1 MMRVS
6 YPPFLGLGVRSPPA
20 IQAPAGGH
28 GPIAAALPPSLCSHE
43 IWRGRKRNAVVSEWE
58 GGGIEAIVLTR
69 SWLVQEAGSRMP
81 RCAWEAGSIIF
92 CSSRSF
98 GRNIARHA
106 CDEGRVLGGRPFRRV
121 RQRDRD
127 DAVPKVAREEFR
139 GQKCLGTEASPKW
152 RVRGPAAR
160 WVRPDA
166 AGDGCG
172 TAARQ
177 RWCRGGWAMVGRAT
191 GGNRRPK
198 TRGEGDN
205 GGRQPDLV
213 RKNGVV

>member
-1 MMRVS
+1 MAGQSPQHCLLLSVHMR
-6 YPPFLGLGVRSPPA
+6 FGE
-20 IQAPAGGH
+20 AGK
-28 GPIAAALPPSLCSHE
+28 
-43 IWRGRKRNAVVSEWE
+43 KRNAVVSEV
-58 GGGIEAIVLTR
+58 GGEIEAIFLTR
-69 SWLVQEAGSRMP
+69 SWLVQEAGSRMA

-92 CSSRSF
+92 CASRSF
-98 GRNIARHA
+98 GRKITHHA
-106 CDEGRVLGGRPFRRV
+106 CDECHTLEERPFRKV

-127 DAVPKVAREEFR
+127 DAVPKVAWEEFR
-139 GQKCLGTEASPKW
+139 GRKCLGTEASPKW
-152 RVRGPAAR
+152 RVRGPATR

-177 RWCRGGWAMVGRAT
+177 RWCRGGWEMVARAT

-213 RKNGVV
+213 RKNGVVCSLTGWGVHHPKICFVQT